1 MDPKWR
7 PCSGKWV
14 SGVKIPQK
22 YAMGEEKVKSLFAS
36 LDYISA
42 TIDIWSDRRM
52 RGFMG
57 ITVHWMDKH
66 NFEMHMACLAVIRI
80 KGSHTGVNILEHFDN
95 VMLKFNIKCKA
106 VRIVSDGAA
115 NMRKAFELQLEVPA
129 DESEVLEVVEQRE
142 VCAAAKE
149 CIDSDEEMED
159 AAGSTAPDTE
169 SSLDTATFLEM
180 EQLEEELSAKVA
192 AMFLSSD
199 HYKRVGCFNHALHN
213 VVGDGLK
220 VAGSRIRN
228 VLAKVK
234 FWVVL
239 LHKSSKFF
247 DCMEEAFG
255 GELSLDKA
263 VKTRWNSTV
272 KEADSFLNS
281 DETKFNLGVEKY
293 GDKTAAKKKLNA
305 QDRVILNEF
314 IAVLELFTEATL
326 RTEGDA
332 TPTINVALPLLLC
345 VIRNLQEALPT
356 ATYCVQLIKG
366 LLNSLFKRFDGALQ
380 LVGFKTLVAPFY
392 NPLPLEEGQRF
403 NDDIYL
409 VAPTLDPTVK
419 MSWVEQECVF
429 LTDDEKAALK
439 ERIQARILAKLAVSE
454 CPSQP
459 QHHSGIC
466 TSFEQPQKKSRL
478 LQYRAAPTA
487 APVISKTPTQEMF
500 EYLHDPDVSE
510 VQVFWARKKY
520 DLPKLAALV
529 PQVLCVPAS
538 SSPIERVFSAAGY
551 IMRPHRAR
559 LSYKTLQA
567 LIFLKVNAVLL
578 KTI

>member
-1 MDPKWR
+1 MCHSQSAGIFTHCD
-7 PCSGKWV
+7 
-14 SGVKIPQK
+14 IL
-22 YAMGEEKVKSLFAS
+22 YAAYQG
-36 LDYISA
+36 
-42 TIDIWSDRRM
+42 T
-52 RGFMG
+52 
-57 ITVHWMDKH
+57 
-66 NFEMHMACLAVIRI
+66 
-80 KGSHTGVNILEHFDN
+80 
-95 VMLKFNIKCKA
+95 
-106 VRIVSDGAA
+106 
-115 NMRKAFELQLEVPA
+115 FELFVQAILRSFA
-129 DESEVLEVVEQRE
+129 
-142 VCAAAKE
+142 
-149 CIDSDEEMED
+149 
-159 AAGSTAPDTE
+159 
-169 SSLDTATFLEM
+169 
-180 EQLEEELSAKVA
+180 
-192 AMFLSSD
+192 
-199 HYKRVGCFNHALHN
+199 VG
-213 VVGDGLK
+213 
-220 VAGSRIRN
+220 
-228 VLAKVK
+228 
-234 FWVVL
+234 WV
-239 LHKSSKFF
+239 
-247 DCMEEAFG
+247 
-255 GELSLDKA
+255 
-263 VKTRWNSTV
+263 
-272 KEADSFLNS
+272 
-281 DETKFNLGVEKY
+281 
-293 GDKTAAKKKLNA
+293 
-305 QDRVILNEF
+305 Q
-314 IAVLELFTEATL
+314 
-326 RTEGDA
+326 
-332 TPTINVALPLLLC
+332 
-345 VIRNLQEALPT
+345 
-356 ATYCVQLIKG
+356 
-366 LLNSLFKRFDGALQ
+366 
-380 LVGFKTLVAPFY
+380 TLVAPFY